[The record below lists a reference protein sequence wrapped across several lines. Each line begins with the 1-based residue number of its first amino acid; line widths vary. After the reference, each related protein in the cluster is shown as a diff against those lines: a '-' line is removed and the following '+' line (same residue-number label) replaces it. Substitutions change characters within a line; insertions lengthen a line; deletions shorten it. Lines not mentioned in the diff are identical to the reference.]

1 MRKEKKKDNAVQT
14 KLNSDHLNEK
24 LYRGSELTIRSK

>member
-14 KLNSDHLNEK
+14 KPNSDRSTEK
-24 LYRGSELTIRSK
+24 PYTYITD